1 MFVVR
6 SWHDPVVAYD
16 EELADRVRAAIGDDP
31 AVTETKMFGGLAI
44 LYHGN
49 MAVAV
54 RSSGGLMV
62 RVAPHDEEAAL
73 TEPGA
78 SVAVMRGR
86 PMNGWI
92 VVPVAS
98 VAKAAD
104 LRRWVARGIRF
115 AKSLPPK

>member
-1 MFVVR
+1 M
-6 SWHDPVVAYD
+6 VAYD
-16 EELADRVRAAIGDDP
+16 EKLADRVRAVIGDDP
-31 AVTETKMFGGLAI
+31 AVSETKMFGGLAM
-44 LYHGN
+44 LYRGN

-62 RVAPHDEEAAL
+62 RVAPHDEDAAL

-86 PMNGWI
+86 PMSGWL
-92 VVPVAS
+92 VVQVAS

-104 LRRWVARGIRF
+104 LRRWVDRGIGF